1 MVKGMMERV
10 KWKTWHNHEKR
21 PPHPAGQWSR
31 RLKSGHVRG
40 PRKVGWKSVEIYGG
54 SGGHVIQFFSCCDF
68 LGRRCW
74 FFRPAMVISVQLWQ
88 FVIRICLVA
97 CSFHLPGF
105 HPSLYIFYL
114 YCFWLT
120 AAIFFGCAPQR
131 APVKVARLTAAALSK
146 RLARELPHDKRC
158 PRRICQDL
166 ISVSLFAC
174 FFVGVPGQLEQQEA
188 LKQMHVFLR
197 FSQNHFFGARFRV
210 LFNTFLTFFPSGS

>member
-105 HPSLYIFYL
+105 FSPQSLYFLFILFL
-114 YCFWLT
+114 AHYC
-120 AAIFFGCAPQR
+120 
-131 APVKVARLTAAALSK
+131 
-146 RLARELPHDKRC
+146 
-158 PRRICQDL
+158 
-166 ISVSLFAC
+166 
-174 FFVGVPGQLEQQEA
+174 
-188 LKQMHVFLR
+188 
-197 FSQNHFFGARFRV
+197 HFFLVVPPSEHLLKLPDWQQRHFLNGSPGSCRMISGVHEGSARTSSRFHC
-210 LFNTFLTFFPSGS
+210 LPAFLWVYPGN

>member
-1 MVKGMMERV
+1 
-10 KWKTWHNHEKR
+10 
-21 PPHPAGQWSR
+21 
-31 RLKSGHVRG
+31 
-40 PRKVGWKSVEIYGG
+40 
-54 SGGHVIQFFSCCDF
+54 
-68 LGRRCW
+68 
-74 FFRPAMVISVQLWQ
+74 
-88 FVIRICLVA
+88 VA

-105 HPSLYIFYL
+105 FSPQSLYFLFILFL
-114 YCFWLT
+114 AHCCHF
-120 AAIFFGCAPQR
+120 FFGCAPQR

-166 ISVSLFAC
+166 IPVSLFAC

-188 LKQMHVFLR
+188 LKQMHVILR